1 MVNALALA
9 FHCHSI
15 VDGHNANV
23 CVRSRICCCLG
34 LDYMQHL
41 KCKSHRNTMQTGAST
56 ISLSLR
62 AEGGGV
68 VEKSLH
74 TKQFCVFAADVENAN
89 IVNRKLYAYFPL
101 RHAGKKKGQPQ
112 KKSDIELSAVR
123 RHRD

>member
-23 CVRSRICCCLG
+23 CVRSKFCCCLG

-41 KCKSHRNTMQTGAST
+41 KCKSHRNTMQTVASQ
-56 ISLSLR
+56 ISYAR
-62 AEGGGV
+62 RGNKGG
-68 VEKSLH
+68 LH

-101 RHAGKKKGQPQ
+101 RHAGKKRVNHRRRVTLNCLQ
-112 KKSDIELSAVR
+112 SADIETKR
-123 RHRD
+123 EG